1 MQILRFLF
9 TAIFA
14 TIFVSIALI
23 IVIAWT
29 PDIAPEQLREKY
41 AYDASTFVELPS
53 GSTAHFRDEGD
64 KEAPAIVLLH
74 GSNSSL
80 HTWEAWVNDLKA
92 NYRVIT
98 VDLPGHGLTGPTPQG
113 MYGYE
118 GMTNFVKEFVNKI
131 GLEQFI
137 LGGNSMGGGIS
148 LYYTQTN
155 PSDVT
160 SLILVDASG
169 AKLPAKDG
177 AKSDLPL
184 AFKLA
189 GRWYTDWIIGNITP
203 RSLSAEGLRKSITN
217 QALIDDKMIDRYW
230 ELVRY
235 PGNREATGK
244 RFAHYRTGRAD
255 INLNQINVP
264 TLILWGEDD
273 NLIPVEAG
281 RVMDREIK
289 NSELVIFKNAGHI
302 PMEEIPEKTL
312 EAVRE
317 FLQ

>member
-1 MQILRFLF
+1 MQIFRFLF
-9 TAIFA
+9 AI
-14 TIFVSIALI
+14 IFVAIALA

-29 PDIAPEQLREKY
+29 PDITPEDLRDKY
-41 AYDASTFVELPS
+41 AYGASTFVELPS
-53 GSTAHFRDEGD
+53 GATAHFRDEGS

-80 HTWEAWVNDLKA
+80 HTWEAWANDLKA
-92 NYRVIT
+92 DYRVIT
-98 VDLPGHGLTGPTPQG
+98 VDLPGHGLTGPTPTAMYDYDG
-113 MYGYE
+113 MA
-118 GMTNFVKEFVNKI
+118 NFIKEFTQTI

-148 LYYTQTN
+148 LHYTKTY
-155 PSDVT
+155 PDDVT

-169 AKLPAKDG
+169 AKLPAKNG
-177 AKSDLPL
+177 TKSDLPL

-203 RSLSAEGLRKSITN
+203 RSLSADGLRKSFTN

-244 RFAHYRTGRAD
+244 RFAGYRTGRAD
-255 INLNQINVP
+255 IDLGQINVP
-264 TLILWGEDD
+264 TLIIWGEDD
-273 NLIPVEAG
+273 KLIPVEAG
-281 RVMDREIK
+281 HVMDREIK
-289 NSELVIFKNAGHI
+289 DSKLVVFNGAGHI

-312 EAVRE
+312 EAVRG
-317 FLQ
+317 FLGDG